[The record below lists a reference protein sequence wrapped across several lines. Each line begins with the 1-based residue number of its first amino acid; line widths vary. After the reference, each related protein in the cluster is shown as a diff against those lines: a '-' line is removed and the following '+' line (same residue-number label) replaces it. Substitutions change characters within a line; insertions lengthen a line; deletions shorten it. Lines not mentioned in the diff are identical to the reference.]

1 MGIAST
7 LRLGS
12 GSGIGTVL
20 TTKRY
25 NEGGNAGGSERNYL
39 FNLDIDA
46 NFAGN
51 GTATEPAVKLDVV
64 RPIVEMLSV
73 KNGVLNL
80 FTKMSRNISPGTE
93 KLEDGIFTKLGL
105 KDPQTYNLD
114 SEGPHDS
121 LFDIVNARSNVEG
134 FPNIRMRGS
143 APVLRRA
150 HPYGNA
156 QYALDLEAGDVY
168 DSTFEGGRLGQVL
181 IGNSG
186 RRLWG
191 CWLFAGGGADGKIG
205 YVFGANEAAGCFD
218 VHIFNT
224 QIDNCTNG
232 ALKFNTST
240 TARLLVTGYVT
251 GSEGNVITGPKEP
264 NTGSD
269 FRQLY
274 VSGGQVDNSKLMS
287 AAAVENM
294 PAPCR
299 PFLELTGAG
308 TLKNLQFGEK
318 PGQELTLVFK
328 ETATVVVTGNIRLTG
343 SVSFVGTPNDTL
355 TLKLLPNGNWTEVSR
370 AVI

>member
-1 MGIAST
+1 
-7 LRLGS
+7 
-12 GSGIGTVL
+12 
-20 TTKRY
+20 
-25 NEGGNAGGSERNYL
+25 
-39 FNLDIDA
+39 
-46 NFAGN
+46 
-51 GTATEPAVKLDVV
+51 
-64 RPIVEMLSV
+64 
-73 KNGVLNL
+73 
-80 FTKMSRNISPGTE
+80 
-93 KLEDGIFTKLGL
+93 
-105 KDPQTYNLD
+105 
-114 SEGPHDS
+114 
-121 LFDIVNARSNVEG
+121 
-134 FPNIRMRGS
+134 
-143 APVLRRA
+143 
-150 HPYGNA
+150 
-156 QYALDLEAGDVY
+156 
-168 DSTFEGGRLGQVL
+168 
-181 IGNSG
+181 
-186 RRLWG
+186 
-191 CWLFAGGGADGKIG
+191 
-205 YVFGANEAAGCFD
+205 
-218 VHIFNT
+218 
-224 QIDNCTNG
+224 
-232 ALKFNTST
+232 LKFNTST